1 MLSLVVSKLSSGTVL
16 ARETQQGLSSLAQM
30 ASLLL
35 AVMPSE
41 FGWMPTDLAGILL
54 KNPFD
59 WVQITSVLINPEI
72 CLSIHRVEQLF
83 NLVDLVLD
91 TKNKKHPVYAWEP

>member
-1 MLSLVVSKLSSGTVL
+1 
-16 ARETQQGLSSLAQM
+16 M

-41 FGWMPTDLAGILL
+41 FGWMATDLAGILL

-59 WVQITSVLINPEI
+59 WVHITVTSVLINPEI
-72 CLSIHRVEQLF
+72 CLSIHRVEQF
-83 NLVDLVLD
+83 FHLVDLVLE
-91 TKNKKHPVYAWEP
+91 TKNKKHLVYAWEP

>member
-1 MLSLVVSKLSSGTVL
+1 VVL

-41 FGWMPTDLAGILL
+41 FGWMATDLAGILV
-54 KNPFD
+54 KNSFD
-59 WVQITSVLINPEI
+59 WVQITVTSVLINPEI
-72 CLSIHRVEQLF
+72 CLSIHRVEQF
-83 NLVDLVLD
+83 SHLVDLVLE
-91 TKNKKHPVYAWEP
+91 TKNKKHLVYA

>member
-1 MLSLVVSKLSSGTVL
+1 
-16 ARETQQGLSSLAQM
+16 M

-41 FGWMPTDLAGILL
+41 FGWMATDLAGILL

-59 WVQITSVLINPEI
+59 WVHITVTSVLINLEI
-72 CLSIHRVEQLF
+72 CSSLHRVEQF
-83 NLVDLVLD
+83 SNLVDVFLE
-91 TKNKKHPVYAWEP
+91 TKNKKHLVYA

>member
-1 MLSLVVSKLSSGTVL
+1 
-16 ARETQQGLSSLAQM
+16 M

-35 AVMPSE
+35 AVIPSE
-41 FGWMPTDLAGILL
+41 FGWMPTDLAGILV

-91 TKNKKHPVYAWEP
+91 TKNKKHPVYAWEPYSRPIELCRRVAASQHPRTA